1 MYHGANHQTLSIL
14 SSYWWS
20 QSQVFMGILQKKKK
34 RLVEL
39 EGPPPPLLDQL
50 YRPGVSSFQQKMQR

>member
-1 MYHGANHQTLSIL
+1 
-14 SSYWWS
+14 
-20 QSQVFMGILQKKKK
+20 MGILQKKKK

-39 EGPPPPLLDQL
+39 EGPPPPPPLLDQL

>member
-20 QSQVFMGILQKKKK
+20 QSQVFMGILQKKKNVWLNLK
-34 RLVEL
+34 V
-39 EGPPPPLLDQL
+39 PPLIDQL

>member
-1 MYHGANHQTLSIL
+1 MYHGANHQTLPIL

-20 QSQVFMGILQKKKK
+20 QSQVFMGILQKKK

-39 EGPPPPLLDQL
+39 EGPPLIDQL